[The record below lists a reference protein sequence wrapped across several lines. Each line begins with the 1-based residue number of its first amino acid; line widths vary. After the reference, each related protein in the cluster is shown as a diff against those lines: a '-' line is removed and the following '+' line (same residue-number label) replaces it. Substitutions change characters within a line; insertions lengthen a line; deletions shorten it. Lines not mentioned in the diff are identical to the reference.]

1 MCKCENVQMVAFVRA
16 VIKNIT
22 LFSHLHINYALL
34 PFCAIGVGQ
43 IA

>member
-22 LFSHLHINYALL
+22 LFSHLYINYALP
-34 PFCAIGVGQ
+34 PFCAVGVGQ
-43 IA
+43 TA